1 MIYLNQ
7 ELSSIIPSPA
17 ILLLACKE
25 WRDIG
30 NNQTFSDLDLYPN
43 LLFQDNEIKWN
54 SEWISLH
61 FYKIVDSV
69 KTK

>member
-43 LLFQDNEIKWN
+43 LLFKDNEIK
-54 SEWISLH
+54 
-61 FYKIVDSV
+61 
-69 KTK
+69 